1 MHNADVVSRAKNF
14 ARVAVECDLAASDST
29 DFSYTFLV
37 RDMCKYL
44 SLPMIISSVQMAKT
58 KRHRD

>member
-14 ARVAVECDLAASDST
+14 AVECDLAASDST

-37 RDMCKYL
+37 RDMCRYL
-44 SLPMIISSVQMAKT
+44 SLPMIISSVQMART
-58 KRHRD
+58 KRHTD